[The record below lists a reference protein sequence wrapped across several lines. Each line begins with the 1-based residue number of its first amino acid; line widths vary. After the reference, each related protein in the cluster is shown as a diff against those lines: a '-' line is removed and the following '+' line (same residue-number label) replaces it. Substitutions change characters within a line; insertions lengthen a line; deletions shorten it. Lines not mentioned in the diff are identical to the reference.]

1 MKVILVWHAET
12 EWNVR
17 GIIQGHSDSALTRRG
32 LHETSAL
39 LAALAASDYRIEG
52 VYASPLG
59 RAWQMGQSL
68 AKGFRCPL
76 TAEPALK
83 EQAFGQFEGVSSEL
97 LIQNYPNDAR
107 ALFELDAAYCPPGGE
122 SLAQASQRVMHFL
135 HHLESTSHHQ
145 TICIVTH
152 GHVSQGVLAILKD
165 GVIDYFPR
173 YAQPNASYSV
183 FDLINGKCTDVR
195 WGIATHLLQL
205 RW

>member
-1 MKVILVWHAET
+1 MAGDGFEGVYLKLGQGGLNESDTGAA
-12 EWNVR
+12 R
-17 GIIQGHSDSALTRRG
+17 GNRVECAGNYSGHSDSALTRRG

-97 LIQNYPNDAR
+97 LIQNYPNISHDMHN
-107 ALFELDAAYCPPGGE
+107 PT
-122 SLAQASQRVMHFL
+122 RVTPC
-135 HHLESTSHHQ
+135 S
-145 TICIVTH
+145 I
-152 GHVSQGVLAILKD
+152 
-165 GVIDYFPR
+165 
-173 YAQPNASYSV
+173 
-183 FDLINGKCTDVR
+183 
-195 WGIATHLLQL
+195 
-205 RW
+205 